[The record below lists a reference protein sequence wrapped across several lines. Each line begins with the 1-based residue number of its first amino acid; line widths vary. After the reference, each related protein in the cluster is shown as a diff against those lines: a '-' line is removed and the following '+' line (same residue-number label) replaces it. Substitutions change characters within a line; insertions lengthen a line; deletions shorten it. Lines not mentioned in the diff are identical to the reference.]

1 MKTLHYLPLIPLMLG
16 MAVAQMPDSQVPGS
30 FDASGRS
37 AQARS
42 GVQSDDPNR
51 VGETPPPQ
59 MFGME
64 LPLLDPANDTMS
76 YGGAKFDIGNNAVV
90 RERFEK
96 FLSQTPDDSEQ
107 SRVYRKNL
115 ETILKYTQKY
125 TKGNRIG
132 GKVLVKIGTGLYE
145 ISHYPGDGGQA
156 GALASAI
163 VSALDVQR
171 ANRSRDKAN
180 AELDRE
186 IDQLITKT
194 NTLTN
199 RNTEKG
205 SRSSKHMAGGG
216 SSGSTSH
223 TYRIAANTSKIAE
236 KKAKQSANEATSQ
249 ASLPIA
255 KLNYQSV
262 VVGFLLQR
270 RYDHAVIGAR
280 VYRHVFKDGNTR
292 VELDKDSD
300 AYKMFTGISGMP
312 PTINTVDTMASNARR
327 EVDQSIDAVYGALAQ
342 NKLGEATNRL
352 ITAVA
357 VGEYM
362 QSVATFPAKDRK
374 RIADYWNLRKRSLS
388 CLNARDYDAVEQIAA
403 EMKQMDVDFDDS
415 LLLSY
420 TTGKKRQSNFALRAA
435 RKALEKGDEE
445 EFRRLATEAAII
457 WPRNPNLDKGEQEI
471 AKLDSYEPQK
481 AEFRVLYDRMEFRT
495 IYSERERFEVVALDP
510 ELKKKYAEVLELV
523 ARIDAMLAELQS
535 LAAQDSTIGPCAAY
549 EKLHELKADARYAAD
564 KEFMNAYNHYA
575 SVAHDF
581 VQALRHAEDCEKR
594 GEYGSALAG
603 FYRAR
608 CFFPKSALAKEG
620 VDRVTQVIV
629 NAEY

>member
-1 MKTLHYLPLIPLMLG
+1 MKTLYYLPLIPLMLG
-16 MAVAQMPDSQVPGS
+16 VAVAQMPNS

-37 AQARS
+37 SQAQS
-42 GVQSDDPNR
+42 GVSNNDPNR

-64 LPLLDPANDTMS
+64 LPLLDPSNDTMS

-96 FLSQTPDDSEQ
+96 FLSQAPDDSEQ

-115 ETILKYTQKY
+115 ENILKYTQKY
-125 TKGNRIG
+125 SKNSSQIG
-132 GKVLVKIGTGLYE
+132 GKSLVKIGTGLYE
-145 ISHYPGDGGQA
+145 ISEYPGDGGQA

-171 ANRSRDKAN
+171 ANRRRDKAN
-180 AELDRE
+180 AELDQE
-186 IDQLITKT
+186 IDKLITKT

-205 SRSSKHMAGGG
+205 TRSSKHAAGAGGG
-216 SSGSTSH
+216 GGTSH
-223 TYRIAANTSKIAE
+223 TFRIAANTSKIAE
-236 KKAKQSANEATSQ
+236 KKAKQGANEATSQ

-262 VVGFLLQR
+262 IVGFLLQR

-292 VELDKDSD
+292 MDLEKDSD

-362 QSVATFPAKDRK
+362 QSVATFPAKDRQ
-374 RIADYWNLRKRSLS
+374 RIAEYWNLRKRSLS
-388 CLNARDYDAVEQIAA
+388 CLNARDYDAVEEIAA
-403 EMKQMDVDFDDS
+403 EMKKLDVEFDDS
-415 LLLSY
+415 LLMSY
-420 TTGKKRQSNFALRAA
+420 TSGKKRQSNFALRAA
-435 RKALEKGDEE
+435 RKAMEKGDEE

-457 WPRNPNLDKGEQEI
+457 WPRNPNIDKGEEEI

-481 AEFRVLYDRMEFRT
+481 AEFRVLYDRKEFRT
-495 IYSERERFEVVALDP
+495 VYKERERFEVVALDP

-523 ARIDAMLAELQS
+523 ARIDAMLAELKS
-535 LAAQDSTIGPCAAY
+535 LAEQDTTIGPCAAY
-549 EKLHELKADARYAAD
+549 EKLHELKADERYAAD
-564 KEFMNAYNHYA
+564 KVFMDAYNHYA

-581 VQALRHAEDCEKR
+581 VQAIRHAEDCFRR
-594 GEYGSALAG
+594 GEHGSALAG
-603 FYRAR
+603 YYRAL
-608 CFFPKSALAKEG
+608 CFFPKSKLAKEG
-620 VDRVTQVIV
+620 ADNVTKVIV
-629 NAEY
+629 SADY